1 MDSETIGAVA
11 LNVAVYISLGAA
23 LLQLS
28 RQRIPSPP
36 DGRGAFTLLGS
47 SLRRAFPDLPQGFTL
62 REGLSRARLVGLD
75 MRWDEIDRTLAD
87 YEAYRYGGGPAPNL
101 PQSELMRLV
110 KVLWRRR

>member
-1 MDSETIGAVA
+1 MDSETVGAVA
-11 LNVAVYISLGAA
+11 LNVAVYISLGMA

-36 DGRGAFTLLGS
+36 DARGAFMLLGS
-47 SLRRAFPDLPQGFTL
+47 GLRRAFPDLPQGFTL
-62 REGLSRARLVGLD
+62 REGLYRARLAGLD
-75 MRWDEIDRTLAD
+75 VRWDEIDRTLAD
-87 YEAYRYGGGPAPNL
+87 YEAHRYGGGPAPGL